1 MLNRPLNKSQ
11 FHVFLPWVD
20 ARLAFCLNSVLN
32 EKAMVGPFNQERGP
46 VRVFSGIVE
55 TNGSFAALI
64 ISITPASPAD
74 QRRAVLEVVLQQAHG
89 DVLVQGVL
97 VLPPRAA
104 GLETRV

>member
-20 ARLAFCLNSVLN
+20 VRLAFCLNSVLN
-32 EKAMVGPFNQERGP
+32 VKAIVGPFNQERGP

-55 TNGSFAALI
+55 TNGSFAALT
-64 ISITPASPAD
+64 ITPALPAYE
-74 QRRAVLEVVLQQAHG
+74 RRAVLEVVLQQAHG

-104 GLETRV
+104 GLELKTIL